1 MTRVA
6 VVVPTRNR
14 RALLLDVLGAVLA
27 QRGVDLDVV
36 VVDEGSSDGSAEAVA
51 ALGDARVRVVRHEV
65 AQGLPAA
72 RNAGIAHVNAE
83 WLAFCDDDDLW
94 APTKL
99 AEQLAALEASDGLW
113 SCTAAVEVDSNLS
126 IIGWQRPPAAGIDL
140 HAMRGRNP
148 VPGGGSTVLVRRDAV
163 LRLGGFDE
171 SLRAAEDWDMWWRLC
186 SLGPPTTVD
195 RPLVAY
201 RVWTEGMSRDLS
213 RIDAGAGAVVA
224 RQLDGRATRAGH
236 HREHARYRIKLM
248 VRNGQRLR
256 AAAALLA
263 LARQPSG
270 SATDA
275 LKAPLVALAPH
286 LYLRAGAA
294 RSRRGVPASW
304 PDEVAGWLVPMR
316 SRSSLSA
323 GWR

>member
-1 MTRVA
+1 MRRVA

-14 RALLLDVLGAVLA
+14 RELLLDVLGAVLA
-27 QRGVDLDVV
+27 QRDVDVEVV
-36 VVDEGSSDGSAEAVA
+36 VVDEGSSDGSADAVA
-51 ALGDARVRVVRHEV
+51 ALGDPRVRVVRHEV
-65 AQGLPAA
+65 ARGLPAA
-72 RNAGIAHVNAE
+72 RNIGIAHVRDE

-99 AEQLAALEASDGLW
+99 AEQLAAIDASGAVW
-113 SCTAAVEVDSNLS
+113 SCTAAAEVDPQLS
-126 IIGWQRPPAAGIDL
+126 IIGWQRPPASGIDL
-140 HAMRGRNP
+140 EAMRGRNP

-171 SLRAAEDWDMWWRLC
+171 SMRAAEDWDMWWRLC
-186 SLGPPTTVD
+186 SLGPPATVD

-201 RVWTEGMSRDLS
+201 RVWTQGMSRDLS

-224 RQLDGRATRAGH
+224 RQGSGPAAIVG

-248 VRNGQRLR
+248 ARNGQRLR

-263 LARQPSG
+263 LARQPG
-270 SATDA
+270 GRATDA
-275 LKAPLVALAPH
+275 LKAPLVALAPG

-294 RSRRGVPASW
+294 RSRRGVPATWPGEVTSW
-304 PDEVAGWLVPMR
+304 LAPMR
-316 SRSSLSA
+316 SSGSVPVPGR
-323 GWR
+323 